1 MGPIQL
7 VIRSFAVRFAALA
20 AVAALIPP
28 ALAARPMTPED
39 VARLRQVDQAALSPD
54 GSTVAYA
61 VDVPRIPFRDED
73 GPAWS
78 ELWVVAPGS
87 EARPYVTGKVNVS
100 DVAWTPDGERITF
113 LAKGEETGGG
123 EDGEEPK
130 AALWAIPF
138 GGGGHR
144 PVLEHPTGVK
154 AYSWAP
160 DGRRVAFLAED
171 EEPEG
176 VEDLEEA
183 GFDQNIYEEDWTYTR
198 LWIARPGAGGEEG
211 RPDEPA
217 GAAEPSAPGEAP
229 EARKRRLDLPGH
241 VREVHWCQGGER
253 LVVKLAPTPSVDDSY
268 VATRLRVVDP
278 ESGEVTARI
287 DNPGKLGAV
296 AWSPDCSAL
305 AFVAAADRHDP
316 APGRLMVAS
325 AEDGAFR
332 DVFPGYEGHVRDVA
346 WRDGDTL
353 VFLGDEGVV
362 TLLYELDLSQSGAQ
376 SGPAAGGT
384 AEPRVLVPA
393 GRTQWSDLSLSRD
406 GSRFAV
412 LGESARHP
420 DEVFAGE
427 LRAGGGPGPRR
438 LTETNPWLGEI
449 DLAPQE
455 VVEYEARD
463 GLRIEGIL
471 IRPLGE
477 VPDRRYPLI
486 EVVHGGPESHFRD
499 GWNTSYSRHGQVAAG
514 RGYAVFYPNYRGS
527 TGRGV
532 EFSKLSQARPA
543 KEEFDDL
550 VDGVDHLVSTGLV
563 DRGRVGI
570 TGGSYGGY
578 ATAWG
583 ATYYTERY
591 AAGVMA
597 VGISD
602 KISKLGTSDIPEEL
616 HLVHERKRLWDD
628 WQHFLE
634 ASPLYHVEQARTP
647 LLILH
652 GEEDTRVHPSQSLEL
667 HRALKT
673 LDRTPVRLVLYPGEG
688 HGNRRAA
695 SRYDFQLRALRWFDH
710 YLKDAG
716 DEPPP
721 YRLDYPLQ
729 VLQEEEEGG
738 DGDEKEAD
746 EEDEGSREQEHGP
759 PPEGP

>member
-1 MGPIQL
+1 MGPFQL
-7 VIRSFAVRFAALA
+7 ATRSLAVRSAALA
-20 AVAALIPP
+20 AAAALVP
-28 ALAARPMTPED
+28 AGLAARPMAPED
-39 VARLRQVDQAALSPD
+39 LARLRQVDEATLSPD

-61 VDVPRIPFRDED
+61 VEVPRIPFQDED

-87 EARPYVTGKVNVS
+87 EPRPYVTGEGSVS
-100 DVAWTPDGERITF
+100 DLAWTPDGESISF
-113 LAKGEETGGG
+113 LAKGGAGKGKG
-123 EDGEEPK
+123 EDEEPK
-130 AALWAIPF
+130 NALWAIPIT
-138 GGGGHR
+138 GGGAR
-144 PVLEHPTGVK
+144 TVLEHPTGVE

-160 DGRRVAFLAED
+160 DGRRVAFLAKD

-176 VEDLEEA
+176 EEALEEA
-183 GFDQNIYEEDWTYTR
+183 GFSQKVFEEDWTYTR
-198 LWIARPGAGGEEG
+198 LWIAEPTL
-211 RPDEPA
+211 DSEPA
-217 GAAEPSAPGEAP
+217 APGEA
-229 EARKRRLDLPGH
+229 AKASKRRIELPGH
-241 VREVHWCQGGER
+241 VREVLWCRGGER
-253 LVVKLAPTPSVDDSY
+253 LAVKLAPTPSVDDSY

-278 ESGEVTARI
+278 ATGEVTARI
-287 DNPGKLGAV
+287 ENPGKLGEV

-316 APGRLMVAS
+316 APGRLTVAS
-325 AEDGAFR
+325 AETGAFH
-332 DVFPGYEGHVRDVA
+332 DVLPGYEGHVRDAA
-346 WRDGDTL
+346 WSDGDTL
-353 VFLGDEGVV
+353 VFLGDEGAV
-362 TLLYELDLSQSGAQ
+362 TLLYQLDLPGA
-376 SGPAAGGT
+376 GPADGEAVD
-384 AEPRVLVPA
+384 PRMLVPA

-412 LGESARHP
+412 LGESGRHP
-420 DEVFAGE
+420 EEVFSGE
-427 LRAGGGPGPRR
+427 LAPGDAAPRR
-438 LTETNPWLGEI
+438 LTDTNPWLAEI

-455 VVEYEARD
+455 VVEHEARD
-463 GLRIEGIL
+463 GLRLQGIL

-486 EVVHGGPESHFRD
+486 EVVHGGPESHVRD

-550 VDGVDHLVSTGLV
+550 VDGVDHLVSIGLV

-578 ATAWG
+578 AAAWG
-583 ATYYTERY
+583 ATYYTDRY
-591 AAGVMA
+591 AAAVMA

-602 KISKLGTSDIPEEL
+602 KISKLGTSDIPEEV

-652 GEEDTRVHPSQSLEL
+652 GEDDTRVHPSQSLEL

-673 LDRTPVRLVLYPGEG
+673 LDRAAVRLVLYPGEG

-695 SRYDFQLRALRWFDH
+695 SRYDFQLRGLRWFDH

-716 DEPPP
+716 GEAPPH
-721 YRLDYPLQ
+721 RLDYPLQ
-729 VLQEEEEGG
+729 VLQEDEGG
-738 DGDEKEAD
+738 DDDESEAG
-746 EEDEGSREQEHGP
+746 EDGEGSRERERGP
-759 PPEGP
+759 PPEGV

>member
-1 MGPIQL
+1 MGPFQL
-7 VIRSFAVRFAALA
+7 TTRSLAVRSAALA
-20 AVAALIPP
+20 AVAALVP
-28 ALAARPMTPED
+28 ATLAARPMTPED
-39 VARLRQVDQAALSPD
+39 LARLRQVDEAALSPD
-54 GSTVAYA
+54 GTAVAYA
-61 VDVPRIPFRDED
+61 VDVPRIPFEDED

-87 EARPYVTGKVNVS
+87 EPRPYVTGEGSVS
-100 DVAWTPDGERITF
+100 DLAWTPDGESISF
-113 LAKGEETGGG
+113 LAKGEAGKGDG
-123 EDGEEPK
+123 EDEEPK
-130 AALWAIPF
+130 GALWAIPLA
-138 GGGGHR
+138 GGGAR
-144 PVLEHPTGVK
+144 TVLEHPTGVK

-160 DGRRVAFLAED
+160 DGRRVAFLAGD

-176 VEDLEEA
+176 EEA
-183 GFDQNIYEEDWTYTR
+183 LEKDGFDQKVYEEDWTYTR
-198 LWIARPGAGGEEG
+198 LWIA
-211 RPDEPA
+211 EPA
-217 GAAEPSAPGEAP
+217 LDPEPVPPAEAAEAP
-229 EARKRRLDLPGH
+229 KRRIELSGD
-241 VREVHWCQGGER
+241 VREVHWCPGGER
-253 LVVKLAPTPSVDDSY
+253 LAVKLAPTPSVDDSY

-278 ESGEVTARI
+278 ATGEITARI
-287 DNPGKLGAV
+287 ENPGKLGEV

-316 APGRLMVAS
+316 AAGRLTVAS
-325 AEDGAFR
+325 AETGAFH
-332 DVFPGYEGHVRDVA
+332 DVLPGYEGHVRDVA
-346 WRDGDTL
+346 WSDGDTL

-362 TLLYELDLSQSGAQ
+362 TLLYQLDLPGA
-376 SGPAAGGT
+376 GPADGEAGD
-384 AEPRVLVPA
+384 PRLLAPA
-393 GRTQWSDLSLSRD
+393 GRTQWSGLSLSRD

-412 LGESARHP
+412 LGQSARHP
-420 DEVFAGE
+420 DEVFFGELGTAGE
-427 LRAGGGPGPRR
+427 PDPRR
-438 LTETNPWLGEI
+438 LTETNPWLDQI
-449 DLAPQE
+449 DFAPQE

-463 GLRIEGIL
+463 GLELQGIL
-471 IRPLGE
+471 IRPLDE
-477 VPDRRYPLI
+477 DPDRRYPLI
-486 EVVHGGPESHFRD
+486 EVVHGGPEAHIRD
-499 GWNTSYSRHGQVAAG
+499 GWETTYSRHGQVAAG

-634 ASPLYHVEQARTP
+634 ASPLYHVEKARTP

-667 HRALKT
+667 HRA
-673 LDRTPVRLVLYPGEG
+673 
-688 HGNRRAA
+688 
-695 SRYDFQLRALRWFDH
+695 
-710 YLKDAG
+710 
-716 DEPPP
+716 
-721 YRLDYPLQ
+721 
-729 VLQEEEEGG
+729 
-738 DGDEKEAD
+738 
-746 EEDEGSREQEHGP
+746 
-759 PPEGP
+759 